1 MLLENI
7 SPVFGRHEKF
17 AFRHSWLKKGVEAT
31 IDNPTIFTSNQSLI
45 ELGVGKNMVRSIRHW
60 CQAVGLLDEIESKGR
75 GVGLAPTELANN
87 LILSSGWDPYLEN
100 TGTLWLIHWQLI
112 SNPVQALVWHLTF
125 TNYLEVEFTKA
136 QLTNYISHQFG
147 RMKIQTTA
155 KSIIKEIDCCIRS
168 YVTSWSKTG
177 QLSQESLDCPLT
189 ELNLIRFLQEDNIY
203 RFNIGPKHSLPHQ
216 IFGYALLI
224 YLSNVMGNRKSISV
238 EQCIYQPGS
247 PGQAFKLD
255 ENSATEYIESLET
268 LTSGKVQLQES
279 AGLKQI
285 YIDDATE
292 ESLSAMALDMLAQ
305 FYE

>member
-31 IDNPTIFTSNQSLI
+31 IDNPTIFSSNQSLI

-112 SNPVQALVWHLTF
+112 SNPVRALVWHLTF